1 MAAPDVLHLRAL
13 ARWLLPA
20 VARHDRL
27 ASRVLED
34 QLAPHG
40 ITLPQ
45 FRIVGALLG
54 ERAGLTQREL
64 AARIRVE
71 APTLS
76 VAVAKLEA
84 AGLVERAADPA
95 DGRAWRVR
103 LVSKH
108 DRISPVME
116 VLRLLEQRAT
126 AGIAP
131 EDLATAR
138 RVLDHLIRNLE
149 SS

>member
-1 MAAPDVLHLRAL
+1 MADAHLLRAL

-20 VARHDRL
+20 VARLDRL
-27 ASRVLED
+27 ASRALEEG
-34 QLAPHG
+34 LAAHG

-54 ERAGLTQREL
+54 ETTGLTQREL

-84 AGLVERAADPA
+84 AGVVERAADPT

-103 LVSKH
+103 LASKG
-108 DRISPVME
+108 DRIAPVIE
-116 VLRLLEQRAT
+116 TLRTLEQRAT
-126 AGIAP
+126 AGISA
-131 EDLATAR
+131 EDLVATR
-138 RVLDHLIRNLE
+138 RVLDRVVHNLE